1 MQKVIL
7 HLVIYNYKATSTNEP
22 NKKCDNLLTSISL
35 LQDFKFKFSRKIN
48 VTDAT
53 AKFLYMQMIVINP

>member
-1 MQKVIL
+1 MYNLIEVI
-7 HLVIYNYKATSTNEP
+7 SNEP

-53 AKFLYMQMIVINP
+53 AKFVYMQMTSVDTVK

>member
-1 MQKVIL
+1 M
-7 HLVIYNYKATSTNEP
+7 T
-22 NKKCDNLLTSISL
+22 CDSKINLLTSISF

-53 AKFLYMQMIVINP
+53 AKVLDMQMISVDTVK